1 VAAALV
7 CSGTTSCTKTQVG
20 LSVAALAAAVVV
32 TTVVITRTVE
42 NQHHSLQGC
51 LFTSPGGV
59 ELHTSDAKVYVL
71 EGEST
76 SLKVGDRVK
85 LHGSKLKKKDSTSGQ
100 VFVVEKLNK
109 DYGTCP

>member
-1 VAAALV
+1 M
-7 CSGTTSCTKTQVG
+7 
-20 LSVAALAAAVVV
+20 V

-51 LFTSPGGV
+51 LFAGAGGM
-59 ELHTSDAKVYVL
+59 ELHTSDAKVYAL

-85 LHGSKLKKKDSTSGQ
+85 LHGSKLKKKDSTNGQ
-100 VFVVEKLNK
+100 VFVVEKLNR